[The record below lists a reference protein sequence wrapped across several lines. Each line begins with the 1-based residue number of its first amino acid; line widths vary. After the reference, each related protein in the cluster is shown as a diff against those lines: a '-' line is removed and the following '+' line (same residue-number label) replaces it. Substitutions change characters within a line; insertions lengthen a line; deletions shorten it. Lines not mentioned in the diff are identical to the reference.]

1 MSQDR
6 TRPFLL
12 QPVFYGVPISWVD
25 GYFKSYISNFRKNN
39 PEFDEFLKEM
49 KEEISLRQLDYCSN
63 ILLFLDG
70 KTKPN
75 WVSPKNSMFRL
86 FIKLYNYDWS
96 GKQAVDY
103 IDRCHET
110 YLSLKREKL
119 KLGEEYDVFMQRSRW
134 DGVDREALTIDIEPI
149 NRDNND
155 YYLKLIFSSLQND
168 TSFDSLCDTDITMM
182 SSRELY
188 EDALILFDYYQG
200 YSYLNKV
207 LEFAIKEMINKR
219 IIKPPIKMTYRGGYT
234 LSYYPIHS
242 VYPYKVKDIR

>member
-1 MSQDR
+1 M
-6 TRPFLL
+6 
-12 QPVFYGVPISWVD
+12 
-25 GYFKSYISNFRKNN
+25 
-39 PEFDEFLKEM
+39 FD
-49 KEEISLRQLDYCSN
+49 
-63 ILLFLDG
+63 IL
-70 KTKPN
+70 
-75 WVSPKNSMFRL
+75 V
-86 FIKLYNYDWS
+86 KL
-96 GKQAVDY
+96 
-103 IDRCHET
+103 ET
-110 YLSLKREKL
+110 IQILHLSHL
-119 KLGEEYDVFMQRSRW
+119 S
-134 DGVDREALTIDIEPI
+134 IDIILEATATTI
-149 NRDNND
+149 VQFEQNDILQFDSFDNND